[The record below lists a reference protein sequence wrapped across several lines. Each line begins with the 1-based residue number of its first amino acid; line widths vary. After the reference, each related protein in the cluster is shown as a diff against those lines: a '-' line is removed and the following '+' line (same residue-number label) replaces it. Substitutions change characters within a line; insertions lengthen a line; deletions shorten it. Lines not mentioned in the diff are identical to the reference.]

1 MTCSRAVRASDTCLL
16 VQLVIFN
23 ETGFVTTDTLGA
35 GDVGYAPK
43 VRLECSDWVSLQ
55 TEIAFMASGHL
66 VSSCCLTSMASRSSG
81 KLCLAHAAFG
91 GI

>member
-43 VRLECSDWVSLQ
+43 VSLECSYGLCLPR
-55 TEIAFMASGHL
+55 GRL
-66 VSSCCLTSMASRSSG
+66 VSSCSIMCKSSRSSG

-91 GI
+91 SILKACS